1 MYVVVCMLYLYT
13 MYVDSPAIPPA
24 QRCYC
29 TAYSLIA
36 YMRNSANVRQI
47 HFEFDPN
54 ILTVGTGMVEDN
66 NYAVGIVNAAQVIE
80 DKYENIDKELLKY
93 VDYNQKKTRAF
104 PPPKKNLFTP
114 NPSTRLPARPHSQQ
128 RRCYHRSS
136 QRDVAR
142 GREGRLGAC

>member
-1 MYVVVCMLYLYT
+1 
-13 MYVDSPAIPPA
+13 
-24 QRCYC
+24 
-29 TAYSLIA
+29 
-36 YMRNSANVRQI
+36 MRNSANGKS
-47 HFEFDPN
+47 
-54 ILTVGTGMVEDN
+54 TSSS
-66 NYAVGIVNAAQVIE
+66 VNAAQVIE
-80 DKYENIDKELLKY
+80 DKYENIDKELQKY

-104 PPPKKNLFTP
+104 PPQKKYLFTP

>member
-1 MYVVVCMLYLYT
+1 MY
-13 MYVDSPAIPPA
+13 SI
-24 QRCYC
+24 
-29 TAYSLIA
+29 YSLIA
-36 YMRNSANVRQI
+36 YMRNSANGKS
-47 HFEFDPN
+47 
-54 ILTVGTGMVEDN
+54 TSSS
-66 NYAVGIVNAAQVIE
+66 VNAAQVIE
-80 DKYENIDKELLKY
+80 DKYENIDKELQKY

-104 PPPKKNLFTP
+104 PPQKKYLFTP